1 MMVEMGVHEYYY
13 VEVKKRGI
21 RATLQYFPHSKRFSL
36 LEGSLIS
43 AIETSC
49 SKSAKKVRALLLK
62 DNEYCKRE
70 GNLYK
75 VIQSTN
81 IPVESGLP
89 SLPAEVITG
98 TSMQGPTALKTKE
111 GKTFAEMHPKE

>member
-1 MMVEMGVHEYYY
+1 M
-13 VEVKKRGI
+13 
-21 RATLQYFPHSKRFSL
+21 
-36 LEGSLIS
+36 IS

-49 SKSAKKVRALLLK
+49 TKSAKKVRALLLK
-62 DNEYCKRE
+62 DNEFCKRE

-98 TSMQGPTALKTKE
+98 TSMQGPNALKNKD
-111 GKTFAEMHPKE
+111 GKTFAELYSKEKKECTTTNHKTKQCRSTICCASMMSVR